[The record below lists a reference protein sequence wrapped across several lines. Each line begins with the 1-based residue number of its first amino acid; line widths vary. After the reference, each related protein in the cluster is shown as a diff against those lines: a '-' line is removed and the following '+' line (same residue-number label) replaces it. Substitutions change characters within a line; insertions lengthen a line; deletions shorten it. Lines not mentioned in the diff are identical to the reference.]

1 MATFK
6 TGDNRDWVVR
16 LDAMKIRDVRE
27 AYDIDLGSLDF
38 SKVAERLGADPV
50 LLAEV
55 IWGLC
60 REQAEKS
67 DITQRQFFEGL
78 VGDAIDDAARALLQ
92 ARADFSPART
102 RSLIQRQIETSDRI
116 REKMATAA
124 MAKLESSEERL
135 EAAMMARLQAEM
147 EEALTRFESASSS
160 PVVSG

>member
-27 AYDIDLGSLDF
+27 SYDIDLGALDF
-38 SKVAERLGADPV
+38 SKVAERLGSDPV

-60 REQAEKS
+60 REQAERLEV
-67 DITQRQFFEGL
+67 TQRQFFEGL

-116 REKMATAA
+116 RERMATAA
-124 MAKLESSEERL
+124 MEKLETSEARL

-147 EEALTRFESASSS
+147 EEALTRFESASSL
-160 PVVSG
+160 PVASG